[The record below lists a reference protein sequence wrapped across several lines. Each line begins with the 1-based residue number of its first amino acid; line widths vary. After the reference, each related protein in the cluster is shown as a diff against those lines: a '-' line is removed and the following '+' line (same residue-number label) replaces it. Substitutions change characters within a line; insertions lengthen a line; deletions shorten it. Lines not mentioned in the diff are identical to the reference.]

1 MKSFEVD
8 SSHMPLSSEIKSYV
22 TKSTAVD
29 LGGRFQ
35 PQVGS
40 CFCTAATRRSTL
52 QCLLA
57 SCFLALIM
65 TIITHK
71 LISNKTLT
79 NLSKIVPHLIS
90 VVNKIECIVLDLESV
105 QYHVVYSTSR

>member
-1 MKSFEVD
+1 
-8 SSHMPLSSEIKSYV
+8 
-22 TKSTAVD
+22 
-29 LGGRFQ
+29 
-35 PQVGS
+35 
-40 CFCTAATRRSTL
+40 
-52 QCLLA
+52 
-57 SCFLALIM
+57 M